1 MMNEKIQRM
10 TAYCRRWLNGR
21 FLVLLLLSV
30 ACLLFMHGQLALTV
44 EFEYPFK
51 PDAIVSNV
59 FSCLVDATFFF
70 LLGMLLTWGHAKR
83 SLLVAFVLSA
93 VLAFC
98 NVLYSRFFGHY
109 LPNLAILQL
118 GNLTDGEVMG
128 STLTGLRLADG
139 CFVLL
144 AMVFGWLYRRWDRWS
159 VQEKFGR
166 TLACLWGMVLLMVG
180 AFIVLLGLVHDPS
193 FETSFIRFSPIRVQ
207 YTQAPNNMLFRSGL
221 VRRTLVCYEDFLQR
235 DLTLDEHQLAEIAQ
249 EYTDYTARTVGG
261 PTVGEP
267 KNVIFIIVE
276 SYLAAT
282 SDLTVDGKEITP
294 FLNRLKR
301 DSTVYYNGHVRPNI
315 NIGESSDGQ
324 FIYMAGL
331 MPLKSE
337 ITVNIVK
344 DKTVCGLPAVMKE
357 QGRIKTSQIIVP
369 TSPTFWEQD
378 KMNELFGFDTM
389 YSKFDY
395 DKALH
400 GNEDLNDEQIFMMA
414 ARADGKVEQPF
425 FSLILTMSMHNPY
438 TKCVEHGFQLTD
450 ETLTAEYRN
459 YLIDCHYTDQQLE
472 KYFGE
477 LKRQGLYDNSVIV
490 ITADH
495 DAHPVHLNMEEG
507 QVSDELPLY
516 IVHGGIGK
524 GSVWTGPCNQ
534 LDVYTTLLDMF
545 GITTPW
551 RGLGH
556 SLLNTHYTNSVSERT
571 QTLSEWIVRS
581 NYFGKYFGRPKEH

>member
-1 MMNEKIQRM
+1 MLMKKIRRM
-10 TAYCRRWLNGR
+10 TGYCRRGLNGR

-30 ACLLFMHGQLALTV
+30 GCLLFMHGQLAMTV
-44 EFEYPFK
+44 VFEYPFK

-70 LLGMLLTWGHAKR
+70 LLGMLLTWGRVKK
-83 SLLVAFVLSA
+83 SLLVAFVLSV

-144 AMVFGWLYRRWDRWS
+144 AVVFGWLYRRWDSRS
-159 VQEKFGR
+159 VQDRFGR
-166 TLACLWGMVLLMVG
+166 TLATLWGVALLAVG
-180 AFIVLLGLVHDPS
+180 AFIVLLGLTHDPS

-207 YTQAPNNMLFRSGL
+207 YTQAPNNMLFRSGF
-221 VRRTLVCYEDFLQR
+221 VRRALVCYEDFLQR
-235 DLTLDEHQLAEIAQ
+235 DLALDEHQLAEIAQ
-249 EYTDYTARTVGG
+249 EYTDYRERTVGG
-261 PTVGEP
+261 PTVDGP

-357 QGRIKTSQIIVP
+357 QGRIKASQIVADVAHLLG
-369 TSPTFWEQD
+369 TGQD
-378 KMNELFGFDTM
+378 ERAVRIRHDVLEIRLRQG
-389 YSKFDY
+389 
-395 DKALH
+395 
-400 GNEDLNDEQIFMMA
+400 A
-414 ARADGKVEQPF
+414 ARQRRPERRADLHPGCAGRRKGGTAFLLADSDHVDAQP
-425 FSLILTMSMHNPY
+425 LHQVRGAWLPTGGRDTDGRIP
-438 TKCVEHGFQLTD
+438 QLPD
-450 ETLTAEYRN
+450 R
-459 YLIDCHYTDQQLE
+459 
-472 KYFGE
+472 
-477 LKRQGLYDNSVIV
+477 
-490 ITADH
+490 
-495 DAHPVHLNMEEG
+495 
-507 QVSDELPLY
+507 LPLY
-516 IVHGGIGK
+516 RPAAGK
-524 GSVWTGPCNQ
+524 V
-534 LDVYTTLLDMF
+534 F
-545 GITTPW
+545 
-551 RGLGH
+551 R
-556 SLLNTHYTNSVSERT
+556 RT
-571 QTLSEWIVRS
+571 EASGAV
-581 NYFGKYFGRPKEH
+581 